1 MSRKTL
7 KGRLLIGMAAIAL
20 MVGCSAGPSTTPGA
34 SASAEPRQLPFADDL
49 QRILD
54 DGVHASNG
62 LGVSAAVVAAG
73 YEPWIGVAGHS
84 IRSNDTL
91 VPMRPEMLFEIG
103 SVDKNLVT
111 VIMLQLVA
119 EGRISLEDRVVRWFP
134 GYPQIPPAATVR
146 DLIASTSGI
155 TEWVDHPDSVFQP
168 PFDPQKLARSWT
180 VDEMLKELVGP
191 PEFAPGQRWRYST
204 TGFRLAREIIERETG
219 QSIADLI
226 QARLLDPLGIHDMWL
241 EPSWPIPSR
250 YPVAHEWFDVD
261 GDGNHDDITAFPKEA
276 LSDLLPAPVYTNAID
291 LARYCQGLFHDGAL
305 LGRDQLAAMLD
316 FRVADDP
323 KEPMAASYGLGTGTF
338 NIPGLSVPIEHYGH
352 SGNGIGYVVAML
364 YLPQR
369 EACVVLL
376 TNDRAAT
383 MSTTAVAFL
392 EAVDRGIQGSP
403 PGTLEGWAR
412 RATAALVRHMS

>member
-7 KGRLLIGMAAIAL
+7 TGRLLIGVAAIAL
-20 MVGCSAGPSTTPGA
+20 MAGCSGGARTTPGA
-34 SASAEPRQLPFADDL
+34 SASAEPRQLPFGDEL

-62 LGVSAAVVAAG
+62 LGVTAAVVAAG
-73 YEPWIGVAGHS
+73 HEPWTGAAGHS
-84 IRSNDTL
+84 IESSDAL

-119 EGRISLEDRVVRWFP
+119 EGRIRLEDPVVRWFP
-134 GYPQIPPAATVR
+134 GYPQIPPAATVH

-155 TEWVDHPDSVFQP
+155 GEWVDHPDSVFQP
-168 PFDPQKLARSWT
+168 PFDPKRLARSWT
-180 VDEMLKELVGP
+180 VDEMLTELVGP
-191 PEFAPGQRWRYST
+191 PGFAPGEKWRYST
-204 TGFRLAREIIERETG
+204 TGFVLARAIIERETG

-241 EPSWPIPSR
+241 TPGWPIPSR

-261 GDGNHDDITAFPKEA
+261 GDGNLDDITDYPDPA
-276 LSDLLPAPVYTNAID
+276 LHDLLPAPVYTDAID

-338 NIPGLSVPIEHYGH
+338 NIPGLSAPIEHYGH
-352 SGNGIGYVVAML
+352 GGNGIGYVVAML
-364 YLPQR
+364 YLRQR

-376 TNDRAAT
+376 TNDRGAA
-383 MSTTAVAFL
+383 MDTTAAAFL
-392 EAVDRGIQGSP
+392 EAVDRGIQGSSP
-403 PGTLEGWAR
+403 
-412 RATAALVRHMS
+412 